1 MLFRASVRHRALLPY
16 FRANETT
23 VIPNELTVTLF
34 HRDMSSR
41 GPLDD
46 RTVSARSKASLTL
59 VYSISMP
66 STLPLS
72 PSTSPTTSPIEPS
85 LCCPKSRRC
94 FTHSTYP
101 NRVES
106 PQASADSRLPSLTS
120 FAADAGD
127 PGEIEMEKVSI
138 IYRYEHGIII
148 VSSIS
153 SSISLQPLP

>member
-120 FAADAGD
+120 LAADADAGD
-127 PGEIEMEKVSI
+127 PEEIEMEKVSVT
-138 IYRYEHGIII
+138 YRYEHAIII
-148 VSSIS
+148 I